1 MKKNT
6 FVEGTV
12 IASIAII
19 ITKLLGALYVI
30 PFYSVIGEQGG
41 SLYSYAY
48 NVYNLFLNI
57 STAGIP
63 IAMSKI
69 ISEYNT
75 LEMYEAKERSYKIGR
90 NTILIVSM
98 LAFLILFVFA
108 PEIAYLIIGDATG
121 GNTITDIGF
130 VIRSVSLCILIIP
143 FLSVTKG
150 YLQGHKYI
158 SPTSVSQVIEQIVR
172 IIIVLL
178 GSYLAIVVFK
188 AKVSIGVAVALIGAF
203 VGGLVAY
210 LYLKYKISKNKKQF
224 NYPKDNYKDNVSTKT
239 IIKKIFSYAFP
250 LIIISIAFDIYGI
263 TDLSLVIR
271 GLRHIGYSTIESETI
286 SSIIATWGIKI
297 CMIINAVA
305 TGLSISLIPHMVSS
319 FVKKE
324 MDAVNRKFNQ
334 ALSVIFVM
342 ALPLTIAISILS
354 LPFYNVFYGVSEYGP
369 VILKYL
375 VFTAFIA
382 SIYIVISTALQSLSK
397 YKIVYLSTITGLIVN
412 AALDIP
418 LILLFNKIGLPPFYG
433 AITSTV
439 IGYLVSFIIS
449 LTYLKKS
456 LNFNYKLLLNTI
468 KKLILPSVFLTFI
481 LLFFRRFIN
490 FESTSRLYYLSVI
503 LFNALIGGVVY
514 LIATYKNG
522 ALFVAFGEEYVNK
535 LINKINIFK
544 KIFKSKK

>member
-12 IASIAII
+12 IASVAII

-30 PFYSVIGEQGG
+30 PFYSIIGEQGG

-48 NVYNLFLNI
+48 NIYNLFLNI

-90 NTILIVSM
+90 NIILIISM

-108 PEIAYLIIGDATG
+108 SELAYLIIGNATG
-121 GNTITDIGF
+121 GNTISEISF
-130 VIRSVSLCILIIP
+130 VIRSVSLCLLIIP

-172 IIIVLL
+172 IIVVLL

-188 AKVSIGVAVALIGAF
+188 SKVSVGVAVALVGAF
-203 VGGLVAY
+203 IGGLVAY
-210 LYLKYKISKNKKQF
+210 LYLRYKINKNKKQF
-224 NYPKDNYKDNVSTKT
+224 NYPKANHKDNVSSKV
-239 IIKKIFSYAFP
+239 IIKKIISYALP
-250 LIIISIAFDIYGI
+250 LIIISIAFDIYSI
-263 TDLSLVIR
+263 TDLSLIIR
-271 GLRHIGYSTIESETI
+271 GLRYIGYSTVESETI

-305 TGLSISLIPHMVSS
+305 TGLSISLIPHMVAS
-319 FVKKE
+319 FIKKD
-324 MDAVNRKFNQ
+324 MNSVNRKFNQ
-334 ALSVIFVM
+334 ALNVIFVV

-354 LPFYNVFYGVSEYGP
+354 LPFYTVFYGVSEYGP
-369 VILKYL
+369 MILKYL

-382 SIYIVISTALQSLSK
+382 SVYIVISTALQSLSK
-397 YKIVYLSTITGLIVN
+397 YKIIYLSTIIGLVIN
-412 AALDIP
+412 AILDIP
-418 LILLFNKIGLPPFYG
+418 LILLFNKIGIPPFYG
-433 AITSTV
+433 AITATI
-439 IGYLVSFIIS
+439 IGYAISFIIS
-449 LTYLKKS
+449 LLYLKKS
-456 LNFNYKLLLNTI
+456 LNFNYKILINTI
-468 KKLILPSVFLTFI
+468 KKLIFPTLLMTFI
-481 LLFFRRFIN
+481 LLFFNRFIN
-490 FESTSRLYYLSVI
+490 TESTSRLYYLLVI
-503 LFNALIGGVVY
+503 LFNALIGGIVY
-514 LIATYKNG
+514 LVVTYKNG

-544 KIFKSKK
+544 ILFKSKK